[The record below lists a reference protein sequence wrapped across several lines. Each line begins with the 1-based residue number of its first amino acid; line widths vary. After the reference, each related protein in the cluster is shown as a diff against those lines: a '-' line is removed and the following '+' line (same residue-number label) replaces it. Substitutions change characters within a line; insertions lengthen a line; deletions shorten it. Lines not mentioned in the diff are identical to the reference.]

1 MRISLLTTL
10 LFIGVSGP
18 LLAQTPAAADTSW
31 RVKMA
36 AGLNFN
42 QASFS
47 GNWRAGG
54 VNSIA
59 LGSLFNLKASYTK
72 GRLDW
77 VNDVDLLYGL
87 LNNSGQGF
95 RKTTDRMLLDSKLGY
110 KLSGKWNMFVSANF
124 LSQFAPGY
132 QYEKD
137 SLDREQ
143 AVLISKFMAPGF
155 LTFAYGFE
163 YKPVEYF
170 YVRLSPFS
178 PRFTFVTDRN
188 LYLTVPDNYGVPV
201 GRTVRQEW
209 LSMQV
214 LADYNRNINE
224 TLSLKARYQLFA
236 NLETLAF
243 NTIDHRLDVS
253 FTSKVTDFLNVSLT
267 GILLYD
273 RDQDNDVQLSQS
285 LAVGLAY
292 TLNRYR

>member
-1 MRISLLTTL
+1 MRYTLLITL
-10 LFIGVSGP
+10 LFTALPGP
-18 LLAQTPAAADTSW
+18 LPAQTTAVADTNW
-31 RVKMA
+31 RVTMA

-54 VNSIA
+54 VNSVA
-59 LGSLFNLKASYTK
+59 LGSLFNLKATYAK

-87 LNNSGQGF
+87 LNTSGQGF

-110 KLSGKWNMFVSANF
+110 KLSAKWNMFVSANF

-132 QYEKD
+132 QYVKD

-143 AVLISKFMAPGF
+143 AVPISRFMAPGF

-163 YKPVEYF
+163 YKPADYF

-178 PRFTFVTDRN
+178 PRFTFVTDPD
-188 LYLTVPDNYGVPV
+188 LYLTVPDNYGVPI
-201 GRTVRQEW
+201 GRTMRQEW

-214 LADYNRNINE
+214 LADYNRNISE

-236 NLETLAF
+236 NLETLAL

-253 FTSKVTDFLNVSLT
+253 FTSKVTDYINVSLT

-273 RDQDNDVQLSQS
+273 RDQDADVQLSQS

>member
-1 MRISLLTTL
+1 MLLL
-10 LFIGVSGP
+10 MGVSGP
-18 LLAQTPAAADTSW
+18 LLAQTSPAADTSW
-31 RVKMA
+31 RVKLA

-59 LGSLFNLKASYTK
+59 LGSLFNLKATYTQ

-95 RKTTDRMLLDSKLGY
+95 RKTTDRMLLDSKMGY
-110 KLSGKWNMFVSANF
+110 RLSAKWNMFVSANF

-132 QYEKD
+132 QYVKD

-143 AVLISKFMAPGF
+143 AVLISRFMAPGF

-163 YKPVEYF
+163 YRPADYF

-188 LYLTVPDNYGVPV
+188 LYLTVPDNYGVPI

-209 LSMQV
+209 LSMQM
-214 LADYNRNINE
+214 LADYNRNISE

-236 NLETLAF
+236 NLETLAL
-243 NTIDHRLDVS
+243 NAIDHRLDVS
-253 FTSKVTDFLNVSLT
+253 FTSKVTNYINVSLT

-273 RDQDNDVQLSQS
+273 RDQDRDVQLSQS

>member
-1 MRISLLTTL
+1 MRFIGL
-10 LFIGVSGP
+10 LF
-18 LLAQTPAAADTSW
+18 LLFTGLSQVLPAQAPAATDTSW
-31 RVKMA
+31 RVKLA
-36 AGLNFN
+36 TGLNFN

-54 VNSIA
+54 VNSVA
-59 LGSLFNLKASYTK
+59 LGSLLNLKASYAK

-77 VNDVDLLYGL
+77 VNELDLLYGL
-87 LNNSGQGF
+87 LNNRGQGF
-95 RKTTDRMLLDSKLGY
+95 RKTTDRILLDTKAGY

-124 LSQFAPGY
+124 LSQFAPGF

-143 AVLISKFMAPGF
+143 ARLISKFMSPGF

-163 YKPVEYF
+163 YKPVDYF
-170 YVRLSPFS
+170 YLRLSPFS

-188 LYLTVPDNYGVPV
+188 LYLTVPDNYGVPL
-201 GRTVRQEW
+201 GKTVRQEW
-209 LSMQV
+209 LATQV
-214 LADYNRNINE
+214 LADFNRNVTK

-236 NLETLAF
+236 NLQTLAF
-243 NTIDHRLDVS
+243 NTLDHRLDVS
-253 FTSKVTDFLNVSLT
+253 FTSKVTDYINVNLT

-273 RDQDNDVQLSQS
+273 RDQDADVQLSQS